1 MKTAIPIALLMLL
14 VALPIPG
21 EAASAPRELGG
32 FTLGGRVSDAKDLV
46 QMETALP
53 IRYME
58 CLKEVEIKDNPT
70 FKSGLIAFGTCAQ
83 PGRIVRIKLKYAD
96 ASRSFYDSLLSRFKK
111 RFGEPTE
118 WQGDPF
124 HVVIEW
130 KWSFVD
136 EKNNRIS
143 LRLSHNSLDRE
154 EKFGN
159 AVKLTLTSAIQEE
172 LDCYRLKH
180 PDFRNPN
187 PPEKA
192 PSGRKPDW
200 KELIPR

>member
-1 MKTAIPIALLMLL
+1 MKTVINFALLMLL
-14 VALPIPG
+14 VALP
-21 EAASAPRELGG
+21 AAGAADPPRELAG
-32 FTLGGRVSDAKDLV
+32 FMLGGQVSDIKHLV

-58 CLKEVEIKDNPT
+58 CLKEVEIRDNPA
-70 FKSGLIAFGTCAQ
+70 FKSGLIAFGTCAR

-159 AVKLTLTSAIQEE
+159 AVKLTLTNAIREE
-172 LDCYRLKH
+172 LDCFRLKH
-180 PDFRNPN
+180 PDFRNPE
-187 PPEKA
+187 PPGKA
-192 PSGRKPDW
+192 ASGKKPDW
-200 KELIPR
+200 EELIPR